1 MKRAIFPQRFGFSS
15 VAATLVSLVAS
26 AALAQL
32 EIENVWYNCL
42 SREVFTPEKQA
53 WCDRWQILQN
63 GTFIVPESLDP
74 DAEFTAVT
82 LENGEYRREDEQ
94 FGVVLVNERGWQTFG
109 DIDGDGKEDAAVIF
123 GVALDPEG
131 REVGTFLTAVMD
143 IDGEAQALTPTQ
155 LGDRILLNAP
165 IRIADNRITVPFL
178 TQTETFDRD
187 FGIDNMAVVP
197 METADVEAAEPGRAD
212 QETTASE
219 VQLESVEPEPGEPTG
234 STSEAI
240 PGLW

>member
-15 VAATLVSLVAS
+15 VAAILVSLAAS
-26 AALAQL
+26 AASAQP

-42 SREVFTPEKQA
+42 SREVFTPEKQD
-53 WCDRWQILQN
+53 WCDRWQVLQN
-63 GTFIVPESLDP
+63 GTFIVPENLDP
-74 DAEFTAVT
+74 DAEFTTVT
-82 LENGEYRREDEQ
+82 LENGEYMQEDGQ

-123 GVALDPEG
+123 GVALDPNG
-131 REVGTFLTAVMD
+131 REIGTFLTAVMD
-143 IDGEAQALTPTQ
+143 IDGEAQALTPTK

-165 IRIADNRITVPFL
+165 IHIADNRITVPFL

-187 FGIDNMAVVP
+187 FGIDNMAVVSL
-197 METADVEAAEPGRAD
+197 ETAEVEAAAPGIAD
-212 QETTASE
+212 QETAAPESE
-219 VQLESVEPEPGEPTG
+219 LEPVESEPIESMST
-234 STSEAI
+234 TSEAI